1 MEILIPGL
9 ILVALMVWLSTRIK
23 RNAAAAFDAERI
35 ETEDLIV
42 EKPEGFL
49 HVLNDD
55 SGLLFRAY
63 SKDFGMV
70 GRRDMRQ
77 ATIEV
82 ERHRGSTLDDAVAAT
97 KGVAETFTSETPYT
111 EDGERAVDARSTRIR
126 DGGEFQI
133 VHKFVTRGS
142 DVIEARG
149 AVLTENRDDHMSDI
163 EQAIGTL
170 RIR

>member
-9 ILVALMVWLSTRIK
+9 ILVALMAWLSTRIK
-23 RNAAAAFDAERI
+23 RNASAAFDAERV

-55 SGLLFRAY
+55 TGLLFRAY
-63 SKDFGMV
+63 SRDFCSVGNKDV
-70 GRRDMRQ
+70 RQ

-82 ERHRGSTLDDAVAAT
+82 ERHRGSTLDEAMAT
-97 KGVAETFTSETPYT
+97 AEGSAETFTSETPYT
-111 EDGERAVDARSTRIR
+111 EGSERAIDARSTRIR
-126 DGGEFQI
+126 DGGEFEI

-170 RIR
+170 QVR

>member
-82 ERHRGSTLDDAVAAT
+82 ERHRGSTLDDAVAAA
-97 KGVAETFTSETPYT
+97 KGVAETFTSETSYT

-126 DGGEFQI
+126 DGGEFET

-149 AVLTENRDDHMSDI
+149 AVLTENRDDHMNDI

>member
-1 MEILIPGL
+1 MEILVPGL

-35 ETEDLIV
+35 ETEELIV
-42 EKPEGFL
+42 DKPEGFL

-63 SKDFGMV
+63 SREFGNV
-70 GRRDMRQ
+70 GNRDVRR

-82 ERHRGSTLDDAVAAT
+82 ERHKRASLDEVLTAS
-97 KGVAETFTSETPYT
+97 KSISETLSADPAYI
-111 EDGERAVDARSTRIR
+111 EGGEKAVNARSTRIR
-126 DGGEFQI
+126 DGGEFEI
-133 VHKFVTRGS
+133 VHKFITHGP

-149 AVLTENRDDHMSDI
+149 AVLTEHSDDHIGDI
-163 EQAIGTL
+163 EGAIGT
-170 RIR
+170 IRVR

>member
-35 ETEDLIV
+35 ETDEIV
-42 EKPEGFL
+42 LNKPEGFL

-63 SKDFGMV
+63 SREFGRV
-70 GRRDMRQ
+70 GDRDVRR

-82 ERHRGSTLDDAVAAT
+82 ERHVGKSLDEAIAA
-97 KGVAETFTSETPYT
+97 AETDSETFSAEPPYV
-111 EDGERAVDARSTRIR
+111 EGGERAVDARSRRIR
-126 DGGEFQI
+126 DGGEFEI
-133 VHKFVTRGS
+133 VHKFATRGS

-149 AVLTENRDDHMSDI
+149 VVLTEHSDDHIRDI
-163 EQAIGTL
+163 ERAIGTVEL
-170 RIR
+170 R

>member
-23 RNAAAAFDAERI
+23 RNAAAAYEAERV
-35 ETEDLIV
+35 ETDELVLD
-42 EKPEGFL
+42 KPAGFL

-63 SKDFGMV
+63 SKDFGLV
-70 GRRDMRQ
+70 GRRDVRQ

-82 ERHRGSTLDDAVAAT
+82 ERHRGRTIEEVIAA
-97 KGVAETFTSETPYT
+97 AESDSESFTAEPPYL
-111 EDGERAVDARSTRIR
+111 EGGERAVNARSTRIR
-126 DGGEFQI
+126 EGGEFET
-133 VHKFVTRGS
+133 VHKFVARGA

-149 AVLTENRDDHMSDI
+149 AVLAEHKDAYISEI
-163 EQAIGTL
+163 EGAIGSL
-170 RIR
+170 RVR